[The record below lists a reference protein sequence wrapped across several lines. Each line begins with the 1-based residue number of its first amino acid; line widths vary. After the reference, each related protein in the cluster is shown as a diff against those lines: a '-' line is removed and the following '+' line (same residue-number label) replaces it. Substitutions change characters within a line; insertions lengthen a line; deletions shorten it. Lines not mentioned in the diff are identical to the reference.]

1 MPQALQGR
9 WRMIRNFIT
18 AVVFIAIVWSGT
30 GQADLI
36 QACGEDMDCLLR
48 LHYSHRVKDVK
59 YWAAFR
65 ALPIDKRILA
75 APAQLV
81 DYLNLENRIQGF
93 PNRPRIAKPDR
104 QFLEDINAAISEIP
118 APVKI
123 LINGRLMGVFL
134 VEDLGGTGFTDYVF
148 DEQHEPVGAF
158 VVLDAGVLTQS
169 ANAWATW
176 KENTPFMPDPEF
188 NLQASIE
195 SAADDSRKQAL
206 QYILLHEF
214 GHVASVGRDFHPR
227 WDEWDCKKNPPHQY
241 PFLQLS
247 WRLDDSADCKVISR
261 FDQSGFSH
269 RADVVFYFGAKL
281 AQAVSPEVYTQLE
294 QTDFPSLYAATIPA
308 EDFAESFVTYVHQIL
323 MGKPFAI
330 QIDKQG
336 QRLTDFRG
344 CWGAARC
351 AAKQEMMAR
360 LFSN

>member
-1 MPQALQGR
+1 
-9 WRMIRNFIT
+9 MIRNFIG
-18 AVVFIAIVWSGT
+18 AVVFIAIIWSGT
-30 GQADLI
+30 GQADSP
-36 QACGEDMDCLLR
+36 QDCGQDMDCLR
-48 LHYSHRVKDVK
+48 QLHFHHRVKDVK
-59 YWAAFR
+59 YWRAFQ

-93 PNRPRIAKPDR
+93 PNRPRIAKPER
-104 QFLEDINAAISEIP
+104 QFLEDINAAIREIP
-118 APVKI
+118 AAVKI

-148 DEQHEPVGAF
+148 DEQNEPVGAF
-158 VVLDAGVLTQS
+158 VVLDAAVLTQS

-188 NLQASIE
+188 NLQARIE
-195 SAADDSRKQAL
+195 SAADDNHKQAL

-227 WDEWDCKKNPPHQY
+227 WDEWDCKKNPPQQF
-241 PFLQLS
+241 PFFELS
-247 WRLDDSADCKVISR
+247 WRLNDSVDCKVISR

-269 RADVVFYFGAKL
+269 RVDVVYYFGAKL

-294 QTDFPSLYAATIPA
+294 QTNFPSLYAATIPA
-308 EDFAESFVTYVHQIL
+308 DDFAESFVTYVHQIL
-323 MGKPFAI
+323 MGKPFEI
-330 QIDKQG
+330 RIDKQG
-336 QRLTDFRG
+336 QQLTDFRG

-351 AAKQEMMAR
+351 AAKQSMIAQ
-360 LFSN
+360 LFTQ